1 MKYPTQAIIALTGL
15 VLWGTVWAVPL
26 LTVGASLKVAGNVA
40 RRAVGK

>member
-26 LTVGASLKVAGNVA
+26 LATGAALKVAGNVA
-40 RRAVGK
+40 RKATGK